1 MGKFLWH
8 SEFLMT
14 EKLKMLQSWLD
25 AGIAE
30 LCLPFFSYLAGGN
43 FLSACTV
50 YGGWWLAET
59 AF

>member
-14 EKLKMLQSWLD
+14 EKLKILQSWLD

-30 LCLPFFSYLAGGN
+30 FCLPFFSYLAGGD
-43 FLSACTV
+43 FLSPCTV
-50 YGGWWLAET
+50 YVGW
-59 AF
+59 